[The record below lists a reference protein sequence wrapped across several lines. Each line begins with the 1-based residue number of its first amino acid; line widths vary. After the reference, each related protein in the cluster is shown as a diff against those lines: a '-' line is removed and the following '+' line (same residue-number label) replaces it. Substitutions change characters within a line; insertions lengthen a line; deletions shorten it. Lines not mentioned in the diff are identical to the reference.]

1 MSFYR
6 NLPDDRPRTWF
17 QEFRA
22 EVVSDHKQLLH
33 CRTERAG
40 RAGRGD
46 WSFEHA
52 VKRTREFYR
61 ERFTGYQRVGSIT
74 LGQRDDLL
82 ALVDA
87 LGTDAF
93 GTE

>member
-6 NLPDDRPRTWF
+6 TLPDDRPKTWF

-33 CRTERAG
+33 CRAEREA
-40 RAGRGD
+40 RGD

-52 VKRTREFYR
+52 VKRTREFYMDR
-61 ERFTGYQRVGSIT
+61 ITGYQRVGSISIEE
-74 LGQRDDLL
+74 RDTLL

-87 LGTDAF
+87 LGSDAF
-93 GTE
+93 VSE

>member
-6 NLPDDRPRTWF
+6 TLPDDRPKTWYE
-17 QEFRA
+17 EFRA
-22 EVVSDHKQLLH
+22 EVVSDHKQLLQ
-33 CRTERAG
+33 CKAERE
-40 RAGRGD
+40 GRGD

-52 VKRTREFYR
+52 VKRTQQFYV

-74 LGQRDDLL
+74 LAERDDLL

-87 LGTDAF
+87 LGGDGFPAD
-93 GTE
+93 

>member
-6 NLPDDRPRTWF
+6 TLPDDRPKTWY

-22 EVVSDHKQLLH
+22 EVVSDHKQLLQ
-33 CRTERAG
+33 CKVERE
-40 RAGRGD
+40 GRGD

-52 VKRTREFYR
+52 VKRTQQFYV

-74 LGQRDDLL
+74 LAERDDLL

-87 LGTDAF
+87 LGGDGFPAD
-93 GTE
+93 